1 LTIRITPTATSPTMV
16 IARLC
21 AFSQSSNARSVRVV
35 ASGAIRYT
43 TSGTQM
49 VSTSTSTTRAT
60 PTASRPT
67 ESCEVPIACTAATR
81 PADG

>member
-1 LTIRITPTATSPTMV
+1 MTPSAVSATMLMM
-16 IARLC
+16 RLC
-21 AFSQSSNARSVRVV
+21 RRSQSSNDLSARVV

-43 TSGTQM
+43 SNGTQI
-49 VSTSTSTTRAT
+49 VSTSMSTTRAI
-60 PTASRPT
+60 PSASSPS